1 MRQALSTAQ
10 FAVLL
15 LSLLWVVNPAMS
27 ASSVTLVD
35 SHTEPTAAKSKL
47 LNVNTASSDQLQAL
61 PGIGP
66 KKADAIVSY
75 RSANGPFQQ
84 VDDLVQVKGIGP
96 KTLDKLRPLVTVG
109 KVKKAKSHADVRA
122 PGSG

>member
-1 MRQALSTAQ
+1 
-10 FAVLL
+10 
-15 LSLLWVVNPAMS
+15 MS
-27 ASSVTLVD
+27 ASSVTLLD
-35 SHTEPTAAKSKL
+35 RHPEPTAAKSKL

>member
-1 MRQALSTAQ
+1 MRQALRAAR
-10 FAVLL
+10 FAALL

-27 ASSVTLVD
+27 ASSVTLLDADAV
-35 SHTEPTAAKSKL
+35 PTASKSKL
-47 LNVNTASSDQLQAL
+47 LNVNTATSSELQDL

-75 RSANGPFQQ
+75 RAANGPFRQ

-96 KTLDKLRPLVTVG
+96 KTLDKLRSLVTVG
-109 KVKKAKSHADVRA
+109 KVKKAKSHADGRA